1 MTVLYI
7 ISGTGWLNVKVD
19 GKMVPVC
26 KLTEKQLH
34 DIRLTLKEL
43 GLQNETA

>member
-7 ISGTGWLNVKVD
+7 ISGTGWLNIKMD

-26 KLTEKQLH
+26 KLTTKQLT
-34 DIRLTLKEL
+34 DLRLTLKEL
-43 GLQNETA
+43 GVGE